1 MRHTILLAALLAS
14 ACASTSHSAAPASE
28 TLLASTNA
36 PTATPVTAPPST
48 ATAPATTPPSTATG
62 TATLPSANAGD
73 APEISRSV
81 GVRGGVVVFWPRVAP
96 RSDDPAIR
104 AIAATVQQRLQQLAE
119 RALPG
124 RRVEV
129 RPEPERVCPRA
140 GCEAMTLGASLY
152 HTPAGGCLVVAL
164 VSGAGQSPQRLVP
177 WVGSA
182 ELREAVVP
190 FREPPESRIVSRDM
204 ARCGDVA
211 GLLANGEAAVVEAIR
226 TAAPPF

>member
-1 MRHTILLAALLAS
+1 MRHTLIFAALFAS
-14 ACASTSHSAAPASE
+14 ACATSSNSAAPA
-28 TLLASTNA
+28 TATVLASATP
-36 PTATPVTAPPST
+36 PTAT
-48 ATAPATTPPSTATG
+48 PATTPPSTATTGSTTAPSTATG
-62 TATLPSANAGD
+62 TASLPSANVGD

-104 AIAATVQQRLQQLAE
+104 AVATAVQQRMQQLAE

-140 GCEAMTLGASLY
+140 GCDAMTLGASLY
-152 HTPAGGCLVVAL
+152 HTPAGGCVVVAL

-177 WVGSA
+177 WVGSVD
-182 ELREAVVP
+182 LREAVVP
-190 FREPPESRIVSRDM
+190 FREPPEARIVSRDM
-204 ARCGDVA
+204 ARCADVA
-211 GLLANGEAAVVEAIR
+211 GLLANNEAAVVEAIR